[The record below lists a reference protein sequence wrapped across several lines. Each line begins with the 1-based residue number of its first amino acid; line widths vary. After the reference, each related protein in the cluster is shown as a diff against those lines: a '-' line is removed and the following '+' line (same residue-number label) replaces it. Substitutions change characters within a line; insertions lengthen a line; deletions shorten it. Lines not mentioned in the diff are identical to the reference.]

1 MQEKLT
7 KEEEGPP
14 QSVDCSAD
22 TCKFPQT
29 CKWNLKCM
37 QRGLNLS
44 MREKKMKK
52 PMDNKR
58 PNGADRPQE

>member
-1 MQEKLT
+1 MEEELT
-7 KEEEGPP
+7 KQEEEPP
-14 QSVDCSAD
+14 ESVDCSVN

-37 QRGLNLS
+37 QRGLSLS
-44 MREKKMKK
+44 MREKKMRK
-52 PMDNKR
+52 PMDHKR